1 MYVYANLHEALVSK
15 SETYYAYIETL
26 FVDPNGKIGN
36 QCTVTVINLTMTFY
50 IWHWPLRWPNM
61 RFFVI
66 LNFVDK

>member
-26 FVDPNGKIGN
+26 SVDPNGKISN

-50 IWHWPLRWPNM
+50 I
-61 RFFVI
+61 
-66 LNFVDK
+66 

>member
-1 MYVYANLHEALVSK
+1 MYVYAKYLHEALVSK

-50 IWHWPLRWPNM
+50 I
-61 RFFVI
+61 
-66 LNFVDK
+66 